1 MIRTLVIGLVLAIT
15 ATVGRLPPGEAA
27 AQAPPSFVTAQV
39 QSPETAPAIVP
50 PSKTPT
56 VLSRIQ
62 QEPTPGQAPPN
73 VAVVPPAGNPQV
85 VCGLTMWQVDP
96 ETDPKIRQSAR
107 SAQGQKP
114 NAIRQPDFKIRR
126 IAPTVCRD

>member
-1 MIRTLVIGLVLAIT
+1 MIRSLAIVLAIT

-27 AQAPPSFVTAQV
+27 AQAPPSVAVVQV
-39 QSPETAPAIVP
+39 QPPQTAPGIVP
-50 PSKTPT
+50 PSTKPT
-56 VLSRIQ
+56 VLFRIQ

-96 ETDPKIRQSAR
+96 ETDPKIRQSAQP
-107 SAQGQKP
+107 APGLKP
-114 NAIRQPDFKIRR
+114 NAIQRPDFKIRR